1 MRGKELI
8 LIRKI
13 NANIIVWLVPF
24 VFGLWSLILGQDRN
38 FDLAGYHLYNGF
50 SFLNNK
56 FDLDFAVSGIQT
68 YFNPLL
74 DAAYFSLNTYL
85 NPKLVGLMIGL
96 FHGLI
101 FVLIFKITSI
111 FLIKNEKINFF
122 KSPHLK
128 ILLVSIAGCLT
139 PNFLS
144 SLGNSMGDNTTAVL
158 NLFSLFLIL
167 KNFDSN
173 NSSNY
178 KILAFFTAG
187 LIIGCSVGLKLTNA
201 PYALSMA
208 FSLFFY
214 PEKFPKRI
222 VSFLLFSLSVL
233 CGIFL
238 TGGFWFIKMWEHF
251 NNPFFP
257 LFSNFF
263 HNNFSNIS
271 TLTNAWTPKD
281 FFSIIFFPFFKLFNY
296 NTANDSLAR
305 EILWPII
312 YVLLILKATSMIKNK
327 LHINFSFK
335 LSKENFLICFIVFS
349 YILWMFIFGLQ
360 RYLVTIEV
368 LTPLAFLILIKSFN
382 FKLKEKFFR
391 SVIILSIIISLFGG
405 FGTFGHTRWV
415 NPAFY
420 AEIPLELRELKESL
434 VLMSDNSPI
443 SWLVTL
449 FPKDLSFFRLNTF
462 SDEQLILDSYLSG
475 KKHFYVIFS
484 GIYNWRIDNVKKW
497 DHALSLINLKSSL
510 SKCHSLDLFIKKIK
524 FRGKIK
530 FFQKNQEM
538 CYLDIM
544 DKDYVDSRAVN
555 DEVIKLN
562 QISLQKYNLNL
573 DTHSCKNYSAR
584 LGTQNWNY
592 IWCKATK

>member
-1 MRGKELI
+1 LREKELI

-13 NANIIVWLVPF
+13 NANFIVWLVPF

-50 SFLNNK
+50 SFLNDK
-56 FDLDFAVSGIQT
+56 FDIDFAVSGIQT

-74 DAAYFSLNTYL
+74 DAAYFSLNTHL
-85 NPKLVGLMIGL
+85 NPKLVGLIIGL
-96 FHGLI
+96 LHGMI
-101 FVLIFKITSI
+101 FVLIFKIVSI
-111 FLIKNEKINFF
+111 FLIKNENINFC
-122 KSPHLK
+122 KSLHLK
-128 ILLVSIAGCLT
+128 VLLVSIAGCLT

-144 SLGNSMGDNTTAVL
+144 CLGNSMGDNTTAFL

-167 KNFDSN
+167 KNWDSN
-173 NSSNY
+173 NSNY
-178 KILAFFTAG
+178 KILVFFTAG
-187 LIIGCSVGLKLTNA
+187 LIIGSSVGLKLTNA

-208 FSLFFY
+208 LSLFFY
-214 PEKFPKRI
+214 PEKFTKRVI
-222 VSFLLFSLSVL
+222 IFLLFSSSVL
-233 CGIFL
+233 GGIFL
-238 TGGFWFIKMWEHF
+238 TGGFWFIKMWDHF

-263 HNNFSNIS
+263 HNSFSNLV
-271 TLTNAWTPKD
+271 TLTNVWTPKD
-281 FFSIIFFPFFKLFNY
+281 FFSIIFFPFLKFFNY
-296 NTANDSLAR
+296 HTASDSLAR

-312 YVLLILKATSMIKNK
+312 YVLLILKVTSKINNI
-327 LHINFSFK
+327 HVNFSFK

-368 LTPLAFLILIKSFN
+368 LTPLVFLILIKNFN

-391 SVIILSIIISLFGG
+391 TVIFLSIIICLFGG
-405 FGTFGHTRWV
+405 YGTFGHTKWIT
-415 NPAFY
+415 PAFY
-420 AEIPLELRELKESL
+420 AEIPLDLREPKDSI

-462 SDEQLILDSYLSG
+462 SDEQLILDSFLLG

-497 DHALSLINLKSSL
+497 DHVLSFLNLKSSL
-510 SKCHSLDLFIKKIK
+510 SKCDSLDQFIKKIK
-524 FRGKIK
+524 FRGKIN
-530 FFQKNQEM
+530 FIQKNQEM

-544 DKDYVDSRAVN
+544 DKDYVDLNTAN
-555 DEVIKLN
+555 AEVIKLN
-562 QISLQKYNLNL
+562 QNSLYKFNLNL

-592 IWCKATK
+592 KWCKATK